1 MGPTPISRAR
11 HWFRGP
17 VTGFVGPTLVSWAR
31 HCFRG
36 PDTVF
41 VGPTQISWARH
52 CFRGPD
58 TDFMGPTPL
67 IWALAREV
75 GVGPTK
81 PVSGP
86 YIQCRGKIGE
96 IFYGQAH
103 EISVG
108 PTKTVSGPR
117 NRCRAHENV
126 TEKYTKIDIWAC
138 YRWNFGKRKTS
149 RCSYTLGVSFSA
161 KKTCNFT
168 VPLSYKGMLFS
179 QIENASTVIS
189 YVYL

>member
-1 MGPTPISRAR
+1 
-11 HWFRGP
+11 
-17 VTGFVGPTLVSWAR
+17 
-31 HCFRG
+31 
-36 PDTVF
+36 
-41 VGPTQISWARH
+41 
-52 CFRGPD
+52 
-58 TDFMGPTPL
+58 MGPTPL
-67 IWALAREV
+67 IWAYKLICTRRIGFRHHIYGPVTIYMSLSSKLIPASFRHWLYGPVTTFMGLGPRNQCRAHETC
-75 GVGPTK
+75 VGPTK

-149 RCSYTLGVSFSA
+149 RCSYTLGLSFSA

-168 VPLSYKGMLFS
+168 VPLRQKKTLKHIIWTIF
-179 QIENASTVIS
+179 
-189 YVYL
+189 